1 MITVVYFHGITTPSE
16 AEIDGNGGL
25 STSSESIGGEPARHG
40 GGGVG
45 VVAGPNQ
52 TEVRPRFRRS
62 RTSTVTRGRVKIQT
76 ERPYVSISK
85 SSVQFGSKLRFQV
98 QSKPVIK

>member
-1 MITVVYFHGITTPSE
+1 M
-16 AEIDGNGGL
+16 

-76 ERPYVSISK
+76 ERPYVSLSK

-98 QSKPVIK
+98 QSKPVIKYSVAFCPRRKTTLP